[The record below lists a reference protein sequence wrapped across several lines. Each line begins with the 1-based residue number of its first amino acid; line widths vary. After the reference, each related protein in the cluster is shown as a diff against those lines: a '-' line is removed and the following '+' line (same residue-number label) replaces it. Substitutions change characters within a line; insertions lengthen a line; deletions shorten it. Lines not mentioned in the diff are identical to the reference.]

1 MRIHPLTLL
10 LSAIALA
17 VLVAAPAEAAKTRKR
32 HPHVAEYVPP
42 SGYPRGPNSVWFG
55 NDYLGAD
62 PDPRIRAELL
72 RDLGAHFGGN
82 R

>member
-1 MRIHPLTLL
+1 MRIHPLTPL
-10 LSAIALA
+10 LSIAIA
-17 VLVAAPAEAAKTRKR
+17 VLVAAPAEAAKTRKYR
-32 HPHVAEYVPP
+32 PHVAAYVQP

-55 NDYLGAD
+55 NEYLGAD
-62 PDPRIRAELL
+62 PDPRIRYELL